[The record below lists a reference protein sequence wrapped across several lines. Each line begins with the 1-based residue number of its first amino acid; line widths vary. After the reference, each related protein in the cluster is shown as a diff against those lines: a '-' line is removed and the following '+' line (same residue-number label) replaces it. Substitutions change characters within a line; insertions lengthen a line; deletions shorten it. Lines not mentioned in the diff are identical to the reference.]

1 MSALSQSPT
10 PQSLQSEPVRASPPV
25 AGNKWNRRRFLK
37 MVAAV
42 AAPAVC
48 YGFAQKPLR
57 LGIIG
62 LGVQGRRLARQIQW
76 MRPLYHYGSI
86 VAYCDVDRRRV
97 GGFRENPLYHG
108 AEGYQDYR
116 RVIGRDDI
124 DAVIIATPDH
134 WHAAMSI
141 EAMQAGKAVYCEKPL
156 ALTVAEGQLLRE
168 AVRQSGAVFQV
179 GTMQRSDPVF
189 RTACELVR
197 NGRLGEIRKVTV
209 TLPPATAG
217 GPFATASPPP
227 ELDWDL
233 WLGQAPEVPY
243 CPERCHYNYRWWWD
257 YSGGIMT
264 DWGAHQLDIVH
275 WALGC
280 DDSGPLSVQS
290 KAELPDIPNGYTVPT
305 AFQVQLQYPGGV
317 LVEISPEGDRLGILF
332 EGTRGRI
339 FVNRGGVFGKPY
351 DDLHANPLPEDAVR
365 LNPHMG
371 WMGTS
376 WYRHLRD
383 FFDCVRTG
391 RQPVSDVSS
400 QHRSTTA
407 CHIANIS
414 MRLGKTLRW
423 DAVAET
429 FPDDAQARALLSRRQ
444 RAPYLLPPVSAARS
458 KIS

>member
-1 MSALSQSPT
+1 M
-10 PQSLQSEPVRASPPV
+10 
-25 AGNKWNRRRFLK
+25 KI
-37 MVAAV
+37 VAAA
-42 AAPAVC
+42 AAPVTA
-48 YGFAQKPLR
+48 YGYLQKPLR
-57 LGIIG
+57 LGLIG
-62 LGVQGRRLARQIQW
+62 LGVQGRRLARQFQW

-97 GGFRENPLYHG
+97 DGFRENPLYRG
-108 AEGYQDYR
+108 AEGYQNYR
-116 RVIGRDDI
+116 RLIERDDV

-156 ALTVAEGQLLRE
+156 ALTVAEGKLLRE
-168 AVRQSGAVFQV
+168 TVRQTNAVFQV
-179 GTMQRSDPVF
+179 GTMQRSDPIF

-209 TLPPATAG
+209 TLPPASAG
-217 GPFATASPPP
+217 GPFATTTPPP

-233 WLGQAPEVPY
+233 WLGQAPAVPY

-275 WALGC
+275 WALGV
-280 DDSGPLSVQS
+280 DDSGPLGVQS
-290 KAELPDIPNGYTVPT
+290 RAVLPDIPNGYDVPT
-305 AFQVQLQYPGGV
+305 SFTVQLRYPGNV
-317 LVEISPEGDRLGILF
+317 PVEISPQGDRLGILF
-332 EGTRGRI
+332 EGSRGRI

-351 DDLHANPLPEDAVR
+351 DDLRDHPLPDAAIR
-365 LNPHMG
+365 LNPHIG
-371 WMGTS
+371 SLGTS
-376 WYRHLRD
+376 WFQHLRD
-383 FFDCVRTG
+383 FMECVRTG
-391 RQPVSDVSS
+391 RQPVSDVAS

-414 MRLGKTLRW
+414 MRLGRALRW

-429 FPDDAQARALLSRRQ
+429 FPDDAEARALLSRDQ
-444 RAPYLLPPVSAARS
+444 RAPYAVPALTFAGRLNSPS
-458 KIS
+458 